1 MSPERHSL
9 ARRIFEEALERPE
22 AQRSAFLAAAC
33 QGDPEIAQEVRR
45 LVEASHEAHSFLED
59 DTHPSLRFGRYVVSR
74 ELGRGGMGIVYEATD
89 PQIGRRLAIKIINFQ
104 AFTTVEE
111 SAVLRERLFREA
123 RSAGAL
129 SHPGI
134 VVIYDVGEDNQM
146 AYIAME
152 LVDGPSLHQVLASGR
167 RLDPAETL
175 DFMRQAAA
183 ALDHAHQYGIVH
195 RDIKPANIMLHQ
207 KTQVKIADFGIA
219 KITFEPK
226 YTMTGTSM
234 GTPDYMS
241 PEQIEAQPTDGR
253 SDQFSLAVVAYELL
267 TGVTPFHGGSFA
279 AILHRIVAG
288 PRPSASTANPA
299 LPVGVDEVL
308 RRGMAQLPAERY
320 ATCAE
325 FVQALED
332 SVQRAQ
338 KAAVPV
344 PPRRDKRLRY
354 LLAGVFALVV
364 VLAGAVYRLSYV
376 RKSSTVPPPPKVL
389 AGGTSQPSVPM
400 PAVLPAPETAGS
412 GQPTNSPAPTAGA
425 SPAPRNPAPS
435 NPTPADVPP
444 PAVTHPAA
452 KTAPTIPANVQGGRV
467 PVAGVDS
474 GSSAQ
479 PVPKPVD
486 AQSPPGGLPAPQPV
500 DTVRGLYNAAEA
512 GNTAAMDRLGQMYE
526 RGSGGL
532 PRDATEAFRWYSK
545 AAAAGQASALYHLGT
560 VYEAGIGTVR
570 NLNEATRLYQKAA
583 AAGSREAQAR
593 LSQLPAASARPAP
606 RTSSTITPIPPGA
619 ISVHV
624 PANVPWTDTG
634 INLRAGDS
642 AAVTAS
648 GLIAV
653 AADGR
658 IPPKAPGGFAPDCA
672 AAASIYGG
680 RFGIFPASQ
689 LPCWSLIGR
698 IGGNGMVF
706 EVGARGTFQARS
718 SGVLLLGIND
728 DSVANNSGFWTAMVT
743 VQRAR

>member
-1 MSPERHSL
+1 MSPERHGL

-22 AQRSAFLAAAC
+22 AQRPAFLAAAC
-33 QGDPEIAQEVRR
+33 QGDPEIAQEVGR
-45 LVEASHEAHSFLED
+45 LIEASREAHSFLED

-104 AFTTVEE
+104 SFTTIEE

-152 LVDGPSLHQVLASGR
+152 LVDGPSLHQILEAGN
-167 RLDPAETL
+167 RLEPAQAL
-175 DFMRQAAA
+175 DYLKQAAA
-183 ALDHAHQYGIVH
+183 ALDHAHQCGIVH

-219 KITFEPK
+219 RITFEPK

-288 PRPSASTANPA
+288 PRPSAHAANPA
-299 LPVGVDEVL
+299 LPAGVDDCL
-308 RRGMAQLPAERY
+308 RRGMAQLPADRY

-325 FVQALED
+325 FVQALEV
-332 SVQRAQ
+332 SMQSAQ

-344 PPRRDKRLRY
+344 QSRRGVRLRY
-354 LLAGVFALVV
+354 VLAGVFALVV
-364 VLAGAVYRLSYV
+364 VLAGAAYRILDS
-376 RKSSTVPPPPKVL
+376 RRSPTVPQAPKVV
-389 AGGTSQPSVPM
+389 ASGTSQPSVPVPVAP
-400 PAVLPAPETAGS
+400 PATEPAGS
-412 GQPTNSPAPTAGA
+412 GQPAN
-425 SPAPRNPAPS
+425 NPAPA
-435 NPTPADVPP
+435 PVPP
-444 PAVTHPAA
+444 PAVTHTAA
-452 KTAPTIPANVQGGRV
+452 KTTPAVS
-467 PVAGVDS
+467 ADS

-479 PVPKPVD
+479 PAPKPLD
-486 AQSPPGGLPAPQPV
+486 AQLSPGGLPAPQPV
-500 DTVRGLYNAAEA
+500 DIVRDLHNAAEA
-512 GNTAAMDRLGQMYE
+512 GNAAAMDRLGQMYQH
-526 RGSGGL
+526 GSNGL

-545 AAAAGQASALYHLGT
+545 AAAAGQAAAQYHLGAM
-560 VYEAGIGTVR
+560 YEAGIGTVR

-583 AAGSREAQAR
+583 AAGNLDAQAR
-593 LSQLPAASARPAP
+593 LAQLPAASARPAP
-606 RTSSTITPIPPGA
+606 KIPSGAASIPSGA
-619 ISVHV
+619 ISIRV
-624 PANVPWTDTG
+624 PAHVPWTDTG

-642 AAVTAS
+642 VTVTAS
-648 GLIAV
+648 GWVAV
-653 AADGR
+653 EAGGK

-672 AAASIYGG
+672 AAAAIYGG
-680 RFGIFPASQ
+680 RFGNFPAPQ

-706 EVGARGTFQARS
+706 EVGARGNFQARS
-718 SGVLLLGIND
+718 NGVLLLGIND
-728 DSVANNSGFWTAMVT
+728 DSFANNSGFWTALVT

>member
-1 MSPERHSL
+1 MSPERHGF
-9 ARRIFEEALERPE
+9 ARRIFEEALQRPE

-33 QGDPEIAQEVRR
+33 QGDQEIEQEVRR
-45 LVEASHEAHSFLED
+45 LVEASREAHSFLED
-59 DTHPSLRFGRYVVSR
+59 DTHPSLKFGRYVVSR

-104 AFTTVEE
+104 SLTTIEE

-152 LVDGPSLHQVLASGR
+152 LVDGPSLHQVLASGH
-167 RLDPAETL
+167 RLDPTQAL
-175 DFMRQAAA
+175 DFLRQAAA
-183 ALDHAHQYGIVH
+183 ALDHAHQCGIVH
-195 RDIKPANIMLHQ
+195 RDVKPANIMLHQ
-207 KTQVKIADFGIA
+207 KNQVKIADFGIA
-219 KITFEPK
+219 KIAFEPK

-267 TGVTPFHGGSFA
+267 TGVTPFHAGSFA

-288 PRPSASTANPA
+288 PRPSAHAANPA
-299 LPVGVDEVL
+299 LPVGVDDVL

-320 ATCAE
+320 ATCTE
-325 FVQALED
+325 FVEALEV
-332 SVQRAQ
+332 SVQCAQ
-338 KAAVPV
+338 KADVPA
-344 PPRRDKRLRY
+344 PPRRDVRFRY
-354 LLAGVFALVV
+354 ALAGVFALVV
-364 VLAGAVYRLSYV
+364 ILAGAVYRLSYF
-376 RKSSTVPPPPKVL
+376 RKSPTVPQPQKVL
-389 AGGTSQPSVPM
+389 AGGTSQPPVPV
-400 PAVLPAPETAGS
+400 PVALPAPETASS
-412 GQPTNSPAPTAGA
+412 GQPTNSPV
-425 SPAPRNPAPS
+425 PAVGGSPAPS
-435 NPTPADVPP
+435 NPAPAYVPP
-444 PAVTHPAA
+444 PPLTHPAA
-452 KTAPTIPANVQGGRV
+452 KTTPTIPANLQGGRV
-467 PVAGVDS
+467 PAARADS
-474 GSSAQ
+474 GSSPQ
-479 PVPKPVD
+479 PVPKPVE
-486 AQSPPGGLPAPQPV
+486 AQSPPGGLPAPRPI
-500 DTVRGLYNAAEA
+500 DIVRGLHNAAEA

-545 AAAAGQASALYHLGT
+545 AAAGGQAAALYHLGT

-583 AAGSREAQAR
+583 AAGSLDAQAR
-593 LSQLPAASARPAP
+593 LAQLPAASARPAP
-606 RTSSTITPIPPGA
+606 KTPSTAAPIPSGA

-642 AAVTAS
+642 VMVAAS
-648 GLIAV
+648 GWIAV
-653 AADGR
+653 EAGGR
-658 IPPKAPGGFAPDCA
+658 IPPKAPGGFAPDCR

-698 IGGNGMVF
+698 IGGNGIVF
-706 EVGARGTFQARS
+706 EVGARGTFRARS
-718 SGVLLLGIND
+718 GGVLLLGIND
-728 DSVANNSGFWTAMVT
+728 DSFANNSGFWTAVVT